1 MNRDT
6 LADAIQSVLDQSMAN
21 WKLVIVGDGVYPEVN
36 LQTSLDDRITLFE
49 GEYNGSIGL
58 TRNQGVMQVQ
68 TEWVGFLDDDDIL
81 EPDYV
86 LHWATRNP
94 MTDVLV
100 YKMNTNGHIV
110 PERNILRYGNIGM
123 NFATKY
129 ELARNYLFRDE
140 RTGGNEDWDFIERV
154 LKGDFWQFEFV
165 DYVGYY
171 VRPRENKPGFHEA

>member
-6 LADAIQSVLDQSMAN
+6 LKTAVSSVLHQSMGN
-21 WKLVIVGDGVYPEVN
+21 WKLIVVGDGVYPEVDVA
-36 LQTSLDDRITLFE
+36 DDRIYLYA
-49 GEYNGSIGL
+49 GDYNGSIGL
-58 TRNQGVMQVQ
+58 TRNQGVMKVD
-68 TEWVGFLDDDDIL
+68 TEWVGFLDDDDML

-86 LHWATRNP
+86 LHWATRSP
-94 MTDVLV
+94 LSDVLI

-110 PERNILRYGNIGM
+110 PERNILRYGNVGM

-154 LKGDFWQFEFV
+154 KAGDFWNFEFI
-165 DYVGYY
+165 DYIGYF
-171 VRPRENKPGFHEA
+171 VRPHENKPGFIP